1 MDCSK
6 FLTLNTALSTRR
18 EPVCCF
24 CSEYKFIPMKSL
36 TRMKRRRPH
45 FSHSLISISSLA
57 KRLHFFISRQGRLH
71 FRRVGSCF
79 KKHPYGHAPKT
90 AALNF
95 LKIYTA
101 NISCAFCN
109 GRKKRCR
116 AKTAA
121 LNFLKI
127 YTANISCAF
136 SKWARK
142 KDAEASITPR
152 EPYWRTA
159 RGASGGSKKR
169 NIIKWNPGFCRDS
182 FLISHHFRT
191 MLQLQF
197 LLKNNFVFCVL
208 RFFSRPLRVSSSG

>member
-1 MDCSK
+1 
-6 FLTLNTALSTRR
+6 
-18 EPVCCF
+18 
-24 CSEYKFIPMKSL
+24 MKSL

-79 KKHPYGHAPKT
+79 KNILMGTRRKPQHLTFKNLYGKYLVRFFAMGT
-90 AALNF
+90 
-95 LKIYTA
+95 
-101 NISCAFCN
+101 
-109 GRKKRCR
+109 KKRCR

-169 NIIKWNPGFCRDS
+169 NIIKWGC
-182 FLISHHFRT
+182 
-191 MLQLQF
+191 
-197 LLKNNFVFCVL
+197 LKSPYEKGARERKL
-208 RFFSRPLRVSSSG
+208 SGIFF